1 MAKLT
6 KEEVQALVRVMGATT
21 YHTVKSSDTTSECE
35 GEVRNWVHRSHTV
48 EIWYGRH
55 EYTPKRYIATRVKAL
70 SKYEDRAWR
79 NAYMKFNKLVGNDG

>member
-6 KEEVQALVRVMGATT
+6 KEEVQALVRVMGAST
-21 YHTVKSSDTTSECE
+21 YHTVKSRETVSECG
-35 GEVRNWVHRSHTV
+35 GEIRNWRFESHTV

-55 EYTPKRYIATRVKAL
+55 EYTPKRYITTRVKAL

-79 NAYMKFNKLVGNDG
+79 NAYMKFIKLVGNDG